1 MPTIPQAVDYGAR
14 PSLRTSRVD
23 LPGEGELALSEAV
36 AVAADTF
43 GRTMIERKV
52 KQDAFNYSMS
62 IKEYQTDDLAQRE
75 KLKDDREYEKFDEKY
90 TAGMK
95 LASDRITKKYKLPP
109 NDRAIFDAETGLI
122 LARGR
127 ASVQDFRRTL
137 EIDHKLAQL
146 DGALELVKEEVLIAP
161 PGEGN
166 ALLINALDLINA
178 AEAELLIDQIPAQN
192 KRTDLVQAVS
202 KAKLE
207 KMDPK
212 ERAEILR
219 GSLKYRT
226 ERGPI
231 TIDQIRDGAGT
242 GYIADFLHTDT
253 ASEMLEATEKEL
265 EIDTAQAEG
274 YAANDEAWRVNPGL
288 GSEAQKARMK
298 ALKDADLSS
307 EARKA
312 AEAANARQTL
322 MEANIR
328 QEGYREAD
336 DQLKDMI
343 DGGLAW
349 EETPGALRSILPPG
363 MHKTR
368 KAYADAAR
376 AQEDF
381 PSVTSSEAIEAYAAL
396 SLEEQ
401 IEWSPDNWMVTPPL
415 LDAKRWG
422 DNVTRLQ
429 ADAWT
434 DAAGQYRRAIQAG
447 RTPEKGLT
455 PTQQLDAVFT
465 LVMKKPT
472 AASDKATHQKWARLW
487 LAYHNAAIKLGGTDA
502 LSPEQRIKLAMEITQ
517 FTVRER
523 VFGFDKT
530 DTNWATMSQ
539 DQIERS
545 YLKLDERVPPF
556 SQTAYEMD
564 IDHDAI
570 PELGLP
576 AFKGKAIDWLK
587 NTGATVNPIEQG
599 IEPTQEVLEEAWF
612 YLVTEGP
619 GAALNR
625 LRGLP
630 GF

>member
-1 MPTIPQAVDYGAR
+1 MATIPQATDYGAR
-14 PSLRTSRVD
+14 QSLRTNRLD
-23 LPGEGELALSEAV
+23 LPGTGELAISEAI

-43 GRTMIERKV
+43 GKVIIEHKV
-52 KQDAFNYSMS
+52 KTDAFNYAMA
-62 IKEYQTDDLAQRE
+62 IKEYQTDDLAERE

-90 TAGMK
+90 LGGMK
-95 LASDRITKKYKLPP
+95 LAGDRITKKYKMPST
-109 NDRAIFDAETGLI
+109 DRAVFDAETDLI
-122 LARGR
+122 RARGR
-127 ASVQDFRRTL
+127 ASVQDYRRAL
-137 EIDHKLAQL
+137 EIDHKIAQL

-166 ALLINALDLINA
+166 ALLITALDLINA
-178 AEAELLIDQIPAQN
+178 AEEQRFIDETPAQ
-192 KRTDLVQAVS
+192 RLREDLVQAVS

-231 TIDQIRDGAGT
+231 TIDKIRKGEGT

-253 ASEMLEATEKEL
+253 AAAMLEATEKEL

-274 YAANDEAWRVNPGL
+274 YVTNDQAWVNNPGL
-288 GSEAQKARMK
+288 GSDAQRARMK
-298 ALKDADLSS
+298 EIKDAGLSS

-312 AEAANARQTL
+312 AEAANARRTL

-328 QEGYREAD
+328 QEGWREAD
-336 DQLKDMI
+336 EQLKVLI
-343 DGGLAW
+343 DNGAAW
-349 EETPGALRSILPPG
+349 EETPGALRAVLPPD

-368 KAYADAAR
+368 KAYAIAAR

-396 SLEEQ
+396 TLQEQ

-422 DNVTRLQ
+422 DHVTRKQ
-429 ADAWT
+429 ADLWT
-434 DAAGQYRRAIQAG
+434 SAGGQFGRAVEAG

-455 PTQQLDAVFT
+455 PTQLLENVFL

-487 LAYHNAAIKLGGTDA
+487 LAYNNAAILLGGTDT
-502 LSPEQRIKLAMEITQ
+502 LTPEARVKLAMEIIQ
-517 FTVRER
+517 FEVYVRNTIWDDEGIN
-523 VFGFDKT
+523 FS
-530 DTNWATMSQ
+530 TMSQ

-545 YLKLDERVPPF
+545 YLKLDEPAPPF
-556 SQTAYEMD
+556 GFTAFTMKMEY
-564 IDHDAI
+564 DAI
-570 PELGLP
+570 PELELP
-576 AFKGKAIDWLK
+576 AFNGMAIDWLK
-587 NTGATVNPIEQG
+587 DSGSTVNPIEQG
-599 IEPTQEVLEEAWF
+599 LEPTQKVLEEAWF
-612 YLVTEGP
+612 YLVTAGP

-630 GF
+630 GY